1 MEWLTGACLIATPL
15 RIAKVTVRSPKK
27 SALLEQSLERAR
39 SATSAIVRDIR
50 FSRARSV
57 KENANSFLGARSRD
71 PFVGFVAKTATR
83 INLSPGNN

>member
-15 RIAKVTVRSPKK
+15 RIAKVTVRSPKE

-39 SATSAIVRDIR
+39 SAIVRDIR